1 MALDGEKFID
11 VDGVRTR
18 YVDRGT
24 GDTIVLFH
32 GGNFGSTGSADA
44 TDDWG
49 GTIDDIAKWGRVV
62 AIDKLGQGYTDN
74 PKSDDDYTM
83 AAVVKHAYQTLRA
96 LSIESAHLVGH
107 SRGGY
112 LTCRLTVDYPEIAKS
127 CVIVSSNT
135 CAPGTGGNE
144 KAFANQPK
152 PSLTAE
158 SQRWVL
164 EHYSYSPDCVT
175 DEWVE
180 ALAAIAQQQSYAE
193 AVEKMTQEGYLWTK
207 FLPGLLTDKEEMFR
221 ILQTRGIQRPVLQI
235 WGYNDPTVS
244 HAQAYDLYRI
254 LAEKER
260 RARWQTLNEAG
271 HFCYREQRKRFN
283 EVLQS
288 FITNA

>member
-62 AIDKLGQGYTDN
+62 AIDKLGQGYTEN
-74 PKSDDDYTM
+74 PKKDDDYTM

-207 FLPGLLTDKEEMFR
+207 FLPGLLTDKEEMIR

>member
-62 AIDKLGQGYTDN
+62 AIDKLGQGYTEN

-180 ALAAIAQQQSYAE
+180 ALTAIAQQQSYAE

-288 FITNA
+288 FIMNA

>member
-62 AIDKLGQGYTDN
+62 AIDKLGQGYTEN

-288 FITNA
+288 FIMNA

>member
-62 AIDKLGQGYTDN
+62 AIDKLGQGYTEN

>member
-62 AIDKLGQGYTDN
+62 AIDKLGQGYTEN
-74 PKSDDDYTM
+74 PKSDDEYTM

-180 ALAAIAQQQSYAE
+180 ALTAIAQQQSYAE

>member
-32 GGNFGSTGSADA
+32 GGNFGSTGRADA

-62 AIDKLGQGYTDN
+62 AIDKLGQGYTEN
-74 PKSDDDYTM
+74 PKKDDDYTM